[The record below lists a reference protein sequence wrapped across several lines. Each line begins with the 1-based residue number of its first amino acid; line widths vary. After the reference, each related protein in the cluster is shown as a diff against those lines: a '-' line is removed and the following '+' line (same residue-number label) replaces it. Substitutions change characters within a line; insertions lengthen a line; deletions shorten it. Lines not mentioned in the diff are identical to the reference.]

1 MRGKKAR
8 RLESC
13 ILRDI
18 VWFRT
23 SISAGLEFTDMTK
36 MQTGNQYR
44 RFKTSELVVYPMLVV
59 ILVGVAFGFYHNSKI
74 EDAVFAAV
82 DLGQEQKVII
92 EEYFK
97 TFGTMPQ
104 SEADINLNS
113 LSPEGIL
120 IGMDYQAGEL
130 GVPAADKVRTGTY
143 RALVDM
149 REFGTRFEDI
159 KSGYLLIARV
169 QDDGTIKWDC
179 VADHVSV
186 DALDKRYLPET
197 CKDEK
202 EEEGEEEGRGDG

>member
-44 RFKTSELVVYPMLVV
+44 RFKTSELVVYPMLAV

-197 CKDEK
+197 CKDEE